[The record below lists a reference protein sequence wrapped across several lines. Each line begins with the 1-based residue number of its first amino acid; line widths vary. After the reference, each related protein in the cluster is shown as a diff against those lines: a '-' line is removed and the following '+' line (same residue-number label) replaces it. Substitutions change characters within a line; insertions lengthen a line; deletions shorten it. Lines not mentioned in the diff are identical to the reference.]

1 MREVYYDLLPSL
13 IYRWVA
19 GMGQAKACP
28 ETSSVHFY
36 SDQYHGHIQFYDQ
49 NLIELTIEDVNTSE
63 PVYYLHF
70 EMTDMKMITDHI
82 QSFFRFLSGYQE
94 ETSLSKQT
102 RNQTNQLKILLSCS
116 AGLTSSYFADL
127 MKQALCSIEH
137 EITIDAVS
145 YLDLDRFES
154 DYDIILLAPQIAYK
168 YPELKEKYGCKL
180 MKIDTVDFATGNVEH
195 VLNEV
200 LDVH

>member
-19 GMGQAKACP
+19 GMRHATTCP

-36 SDQYHGHIQFYDQ
+36 SDQYHGQIQFYDH
-49 NLIELTIEDVNTSE
+49 NLIELMIEDVYTANQ
-63 PVYYLHF
+63 VYYLHF
-70 EMTDMKMITDHI
+70 EMIDMKMIADHI
-82 QSFFRFLSGYQE
+82 QSFFRFLSGHHK
-94 ETSLSKQT
+94 ETTLSKQ
-102 RNQTNQLKILLSCS
+102 RYQKEKLKILLSCS
-116 AGLTSSYFADL
+116 VGLTSSYFADL
-127 MKQALCSIEH
+127 MKQALCSVED

-145 YLDLDRFES
+145 YLELDRVEPE
-154 DYDIILLAPQIAYK
+154 YDIILLAPQIAYK

-180 MKIDTVDFATGNVEH
+180 MKIDTVDFATGNVRH